1 MDTLTPMDCNK
12 NVYFILQ
19 KQKKFN
25 NHYEVML
32 AYDKLLCSGAVTFNS
47 KGCILYST
55 DRHQIFR
62 ATALDGRKI
71 PVFAHQL
78 AMLYKLKILELPS
91 SHKQVSHRCGH
102 PNCVRIEHLILEN
115 ISKNRSRDSCHRYK
129 ICKCGLQ
136 PACVL

>member
-1 MDTLTPMDCNK
+1 MF
-12 NVYFILQ
+12 YFILQ
-19 KQKKFN
+19 NQKKFHN
-25 NHYEVML
+25 IYEVMR
-32 AYDKLLCSGAVTFNS
+32 AYDDLLSSGAVTFNS
-47 KGCILYST
+47 VGCILYST

-78 AMLYKLKILELPS
+78 AMLYKLKILELS
-91 SHKQVSHRCGH
+91 SQKQVSQQVSHRCGH